1 MNLSYLTHKKWVLK
15 KFGVKII
22 ATGSPIA
29 YRDLIQGFQRQNQL
43 LLCSDDNYNA
53 LNISETFDFIGDP
66 LLSGDITKKYMTHIV
81 SSYITNLDEEN
92 RNKVIKSFYNLE
104 TTLHDTLLLEDL
116 PLEITFDEDL
126 KKLFKLTDVH
136 LDKTILNSPYGIIET
151 VLRIHQVCNLRTIPV
166 ICNVAHYIEEREWQ
180 ELASLITQ
188 MKLIVILIE
197 FTDAKNLYIR
207 KDIPFYYIDKD
218 LVDWY

>member
-1 MNLSYLTHKKWVLK
+1 
-15 KFGVKII
+15 
-22 ATGSPIA
+22 
-29 YRDLIQGFQRQNQL
+29 
-43 LLCSDDNYNA
+43 
-53 LNISETFDFIGDP
+53 
-66 LLSGDITKKYMTHIV
+66 MTHIV

-126 KKLFKLTDVH
+126 KKLLKLTDVH

-180 ELASLITQ
+180 ELASLVTQ

-197 FTDAKNLYIR
+197 FTDAKNLHIP

>member
-1 MNLSYLTHKKWVLK
+1 M
-15 KFGVKII
+15 
-22 ATGSPIA
+22 
-29 YRDLIQGFQRQNQL
+29 IQGFQGQNQL
-43 LLCSDDNYNA
+43 LLCSDDNYDA

-126 KKLFKLTDVH
+126 KKLLKLTDVH

-166 ICNVAHYIEEREWQ
+166 ICNVDHYIEEREWQ
-180 ELASLITQ
+180 ELASLVTQ

-197 FTDAKNLYIR
+197 FTDAKNLHIP